1 MGVTASKGDLTRE
14 RIVAQAAPIF
24 NQRGFAGCSMADVME
39 VTGLEKGGLYR
50 HFSSKQALAEEA
62 FKYSLAQSVKTRT
75 ADLGHIDGAVE
86 KLRYVVRRFVETP
99 SAVAGGCPLMNTAID
114 ADDANPELRALAKKG
129 FARWKA
135 RLGGIVEAGIEAG
148 EIRAEVEPRR
158 VANMMIAALEG
169 ALTISRLEGD
179 KEALRDAAWMLERML
194 EGIKVT
200 REKRP
205 ARAAVTP

>member
-1 MGVTASKGDLTRE
+1 M
-14 RIVAQAAPIF
+14 
-24 NQRGFAGCSMADVME
+24 RGPRLSYF
-39 VTGLEKGGLYR
+39 
-50 HFSSKQALAEEA
+50 FW
-62 FKYSLAQSVKTRT
+62 
-75 ADLGHIDGAVE
+75 LGHQSG
-86 KLRYVVRRFVETP
+86 ETMKRV
-99 SAVAGGCPLMNTAID
+99 AIVGGGVAGLA
-114 ADDANPELRALAKKG
+114 AAYELARLARDG
-129 FARWKA
+129 VEVQVVLFEAST